1 MGVVSNCV
9 GLFSFIFLFFFLFL
23 IFLFLFPSLPLAM
36 AGNTIKDSESS
47 KRDSEQDEFD
57 SAFNPELFV
66 VPFDIVDDKEDDK
79 NGKNNDENDDKSRSK
94 TKVGKRTHFK
104 NDLSDEMM
112 SESLFEADVNESA
125 APAAS
130 RFSFRGLSTLDVNWS
145 SMLFGAVTAGFVL
158 LLSAKRAAHRNG
170 GILRAGEAPCSG
182 RAPGTK
188 VALFGPSADPIKKVF
203 MASNC

>member
-1 MGVVSNCV
+1 MG
-9 GLFSFIFLFFFLFL
+9 IFRSCIQLCRIFFFYFL

-47 KRDSEQDEFD
+47 KKDSEQDEFD

-66 VPFDIVDDKEDDK
+66 VPFDIDDDKEDDE
-79 NGKNNDENDDKSRSK
+79 NGKNNGENDDKSRSK
-94 TKVGKRTHFK
+94 TKVGKQTRFK

-112 SESLFEADVNESA
+112 SESLFEADANESA

-188 VALFGPSADPIKKVF
+188 VALFGPNADPIKKVF
-203 MASNC
+203 TASNC

>member
-1 MGVVSNCV
+1 MGAVISKLYPTVSDFFL
-9 GLFSFIFLFFFLFL
+9 LFSYFFI
-23 IFLFLFPSLPLAM
+23 FPSLPLAM

-47 KRDSEQDEFD
+47 KKDSEQDEFD

-66 VPFDIVDDKEDDK
+66 VPFDIDDDKEDDK
-79 NGKNNDENDDKSRSK
+79 NGKNNDENDENDDKSRSK
-94 TKVGKRTHFK
+94 TKAGKQTRFK
-104 NDLSDEMM
+104 NDLSDETM
-112 SESLFEADVNESA
+112 SESLLEVDANESA

-158 LLSAKRAAHRNG
+158 LLTAKRAAHRNG

-188 VALFGPSADPIKKVF
+188 VALFGPNADPIKKVF
-203 MASNC
+203 TASNC